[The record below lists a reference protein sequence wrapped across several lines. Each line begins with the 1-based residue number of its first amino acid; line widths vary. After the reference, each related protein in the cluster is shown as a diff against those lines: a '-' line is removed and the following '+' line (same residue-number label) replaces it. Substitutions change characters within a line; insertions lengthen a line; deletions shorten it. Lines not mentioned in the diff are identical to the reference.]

1 MKIIQILVREH
12 RILEIRILSQDLD
25 NLLAPNQLN
34 SFWQPWL
41 LPRWQANQ
49 FQDLVVVLAVHEKL

>member
-1 MKIIQILVREH
+1 MKIIQLLVREH
-12 RILEIRILSQDLD
+12 CIPEIRILSQG
-25 NLLAPNQLN
+25 LAPNQLN

-49 FQDLVVVLAVHEKL
+49 LQDLVIMLAVHENL